1 MNRKLLIIAFAFILL
16 LATSAAF
23 AQSPATQPKPDTTT
37 AQPSAVNI
45 PVGKVAVIFSAAFQ
59 DPKAGIVKFT
69 VLLNQLNAQFQKTQ
83 DELNQTGQKIKQL
96 EDEIAKAQAKA
107 QTSGGADPKVVHAK
121 IEQHDQLKK
130 DAQRKTGDAQ
140 AAYQKRRDEIF
151 APLQEDVAKYLD
163 TYAKAHGITLIID
176 GSQIEGI
183 LFAADS
189 IDITRAFISDYNL
202 KNPATA
208 AVTTPK

>member
-16 LATSAAF
+16 VATSAAF
-23 AQSPATQPKPDTTT
+23 AQSPATQPKPETTA

-96 EDEIAKAQAKA
+96 EDEIAKAQA
-107 QTSGGADPKVVHAK
+107 SGGGDPKVVQAK
-121 IEQHDQLKK
+121 IDQHDQLKK
-130 DAQRKTGDAQ
+130 DAQRKTEDAQ
-140 AAYQKRRDEIF
+140 AAYQKRREEIF
-151 APLQEDVAKYLD
+151 APLQDDVAKHLD

-176 GSQIEGI
+176 GSQVEGI

-189 IDITRAFISDYNL
+189 VNITKAFISDYNL

-208 AVTTPK
+208 SVTTPK

>member
-16 LATSAAF
+16 VAASAAF
-23 AQSPATQPKPDTTT
+23 AQSPATQPKPQTTT
-37 AQPSAVNI
+37 AQSAAINV

-59 DPKAGIVKFT
+59 NPKAGIVKFT
-69 VLLNQLNAQFQKTQ
+69 LLMDQLNAQFQKTQ

-96 EDEIAKAQAKA
+96 EDEIAKAQA
-107 QTSGGADPKVVHAK
+107 SGGGDPKVVQAK

-130 DAQRKTGDAQ
+130 DAQRKTEDAQ
-140 AAYQKRRDEIF
+140 TAYQKRREEIF
-151 APLQEDVAKYLD
+151 APLQDEVARYLD
-163 TYAKAHGITLIID
+163 TYAKAHGITLVID
-176 GSQIEGI
+176 GSQVEGI

>member
-16 LATSAAF
+16 VATSAAF
-23 AQSPATQPKPDTTT
+23 AQSPATQPKTTA

-96 EDEIAKAQAKA
+96 EDEIAKAQA
-107 QTSGGADPKVVHAK
+107 SGGGDPKVVQAK

-130 DAQRKTGDAQ
+130 DAQRKTEDAQ
-140 AAYQKRRDEIF
+140 AAYQKRREEIF
-151 APLQEDVAKYLD
+151 APLQDDVAKHLD

-176 GSQIEGI
+176 GSQVEGI

-189 IDITRAFISDYNL
+189 VNITKAFISDYNL

>member
-16 LATSAAF
+16 VATSAVS
-23 AQSPATQPKPDTTT
+23 AQSPATQPKTTA

-96 EDEIAKAQAKA
+96 EDEIAKAQA
-107 QTSGGADPKVVHAK
+107 SGGGDPKVVQAK
-121 IEQHDQLKK
+121 IDQHDQLKK
-130 DAQRKTGDAQ
+130 DAQRKTEDAQ
-140 AAYQKRRDEIF
+140 AAYQKRREEIF
-151 APLQEDVAKYLD
+151 APLQDDVAKHLD

-176 GSQIEGI
+176 GSQVEGI

-189 IDITRAFISDYNL
+189 VNITKAFISDYNL

>member
-16 LATSAAF
+16 VATSAAF
-23 AQSPATQPKPDTTT
+23 AQGPATQAKPQTTT

-59 DPKAGIVKFT
+59 DPKAGIGKFT

-83 DELNQTGQKIKQL
+83 DELNQTAQKIKQL
-96 EDEIAKAQAKA
+96 EDEIAKGQASGDPKSVQAKI
-107 QTSGGADPKVVHAK
+107 D
-121 IEQHDQLKK
+121 QHDQMKK
-130 DAQRKTGDAQ
+130 DYTRKGEDAQ
-140 AAYQKRRDEIF
+140 AAYQKRREEIF

-163 TYAKAHGITLIID
+163 AYAKANGITLIID
-176 GSQIEGI
+176 GSQVEGI

-189 IDITRAFISDYNL
+189 IIITKAFISEYNL

-208 AVTTPK
+208 SVTTPK